1 MPYLECSEYILVL
14 HAILGSILLELGELQ
29 QQIVVKLQT
38 AFRKTCIAQ
47 LNSLRLRFFLMCSRD
62 AVPGNLITLPQ
73 SYNDMHHGNSGKVV
87 KIKNQVITHT
97 MSAIVAVT

>member
-38 AFRKTCIAQ
+38 AFRKKSIAQ
-47 LNSLRLRFFLMCSRD
+47 LNPLRLRCVLMCSRAAD
-62 AVPGNLITLPQ
+62 PRYLI
-73 SYNDMHHGNSGKVV
+73 S
-87 KIKNQVITHT
+87 
-97 MSAIVAVT
+97 